1 MTDARPPIPAPIP
14 ATAVPAHPA
23 PLLHRWAAWSLD
35 ASLVAAVS
43 LALVATPL
51 AARVGVLDTA
61 LAALLDAML
70 QPMLATLPGLPTPA
84 QLLADDAIR
93 VTVSQLASAL
103 GSVLL
108 PLAPFVPLFWLYA
121 SAFECR
127 HAATPGKRALRLRVV
142 DAQRVGPVRCRRH
155 ALRQAAGLLSWLSL
169 NLGHLMAALPPRH
182 QALHDRIA
190 GLRVMAETDAA
201 RLPRW
206 AQAWLWLQAALVCA
220 ALAIS
225 IVALQARVDAALVRA
240 LG

>member
-1 MTDARPPIPAPIP
+1 MPAPIP

-61 LAALLDAML
+61 LAVLLDAML
-70 QPMLATLPGLPTPA
+70 QPMLAALPGLPTPA

-93 VTVSQLASAL
+93 VAVSQLASAL

-108 PLAPFVPLFWLYA
+108 LPLAAFVPLFWLYA

-169 NLGHLMAALPPRH
+169 NLGHLMAVLPPRH
-182 QALHDRIA
+182 QAMHDRIA
-190 GLRVMAETDAA
+190 GLRVVTETDAA
-201 RLPRW
+201 LSRW

>member
-1 MTDARPPIPAPIP
+1 MPAPIP

-70 QPMLATLPGLPTPA
+70 QPMLAALPGLPTPA

-93 VTVSQLASAL
+93 VAVSQLASAL

-108 PLAPFVPLFWLYA
+108 LPLAAFVPLFWLYA

-169 NLGHLMAALPPRH
+169 NLGHLMAALPPSH
-182 QALHDRIA
+182 AAQHDRLS
-190 GLRVMAETDAA
+190 GTRVRSAA
-201 RLPRW
+201 DTPEKLPRW
-206 AQAWLWLQAALVCA
+206 AVAWLLLLGAALLAAQAWMLVAFQHLLLAAL
-220 ALAIS
+220 
-225 IVALQARVDAALVRA
+225 DAAYYA
-240 LG
+240 